1 MHLTTKEEK
10 ILDGEE
16 GKAKQ
21 KSMQILAALGDIYNA
36 DKLIPVTSAHV
47 SGVSYKTIGDAGL
60 EFLDDFA
67 KDAKVCVKTTL
78 NPCGMDLKNW
88 KKQKIPVNFAK
99 KQLKIIDCFKRMGV
113 EESYT
118 CVPYLTTNRPEFGE
132 HISWAESSA
141 VCFANSMLG
150 ARTNRESGISALAS
164 AIIGKTPNYGLHL
177 DEKRIAKVEVRVDAR
192 LNSTRDYSAIG
203 YMIGKKVGTQIPSF
217 KFKRSVMEDQ
227 AKALSAALGVG
238 SCGMF
243 QIEGVTPENTADIE
257 DRISINDDDFNDYL
271 KNFKFDKNKKKELI
285 AVGCPHCSLKEIE
298 EIAGLLK
305 DKKVKKDFWICT
317 SRQTKKL
324 ADERG
329 FTEIVEKAGGKI
341 LCDTCMVVTPVEE
354 IAERVIVNSAKAAY
368 YLPGLAGVEVG
379 FTDLDDMV

>member
-177 DEKRIAKVEVRVDAR
+177 DENRIAKVEVRVD
-192 LNSTRDYSAIG
+192 
-203 YMIGKKVGTQIPSF
+203 
-217 KFKRSVMEDQ
+217 DQ

-243 QIEGVTPENTADIE
+243 QIEGVTPENAADIE
-257 DRISINDDDFNDYL
+257 SRISINDGDFNDYL
-271 KNFKFDKNKKKELI
+271 KNFTFNKNKKKELI
-285 AVGCPHCSLKEIE
+285 AVGCPHCSLNEIE

-317 SRQTKKL
+317 SRQIKKL

-329 FTEIVEKAGGKI
+329 FTEIVEKSGGKI

-368 YLPGLAGVEVG
+368 YLPGLAGVEAG
-379 FTDLDDMV
+379 FTDLDEMV